1 MILIEGLIV
10 KGIGGFYY
18 VEASDK
24 IYECKAKGIFRK
36 NNQKPMIG
44 DKVIISIL
52 EDGFVFI
59 DKIMER
65 KNSFIRP
72 PVANIDQLV
81 ILSSVCDPYPN
92 FYVIDKMISLSC
104 YKEVKPILI
113 ISKVELH
120 NADDIIEVYKS
131 SSIDIIEFSSVTG
144 QGIEQVKKLFYNNV
158 TAVIGNSG
166 VGKSTLLNCI
176 SPELNINTDKISY
189 KLGRGKHTT
198 RNVELYKV
206 NNGYVADTPGFSTVD
221 IGRYETIKKNE
232 LQFCFNEFLPFIG
245 KCKFKSCTHTKETGC
260 KIIEEVSKGKINSS
274 RYNSYIKMYEEV
286 KDLKEWNTR

>member
-1 MILIEGLIV
+1 MILIEGLII

-36 NNQKPMIG
+36 NNQKPMVG
-44 DKVIISIL
+44 DRVIISIL
-52 EDGFVFI
+52 DDGFVFI

-65 KNSFIRP
+65 KNNFIRP
-72 PVANIDQLV
+72 PIANVDQLV

-104 YKEVKPILI
+104 YKGIKPILI
-113 ISKVELH
+113 ISKVDL
-120 NADDIIEVYKS
+120 NDANDIIGVYKR

-144 QGIEQVKKLFYNNV
+144 QGIEKVKKLLENNV
-158 TAVIGNSG
+158 TAIIGNSG

-176 SPELNINTDKISY
+176 NPEFSIETDKISY

-198 RNVELYKV
+198 RNVEFYKV

-232 LQFCFNEFLPFIG
+232 LQFCFNEFLPLIN

-260 KIIEEVSKGKINSS
+260 KVIEEVKKGNIHPS

-286 KDLKEWNTR
+286 KDLKEWNIK